1 MARIIDLVEPIM
13 HYLPEAKKPVRRVS
27 LKEKFFW
34 SGLALTVYFIMS
46 EIVLF
51 GAATERG
58 RIGELAFMNIIFA
71 SRHGT
76 LMHLGIG
83 PIVTAGLIMQ
93 LLVGAKL
100 IKLDFTDPRDKA
112 LFTGAQK
119 LLTLVVAAIEAAAFA
134 ISGAYGP
141 IGPMQTMLIFV
152 QLMAVTVIV
161 LLLDEMIQKG
171 WGLGS
176 GVSLFIAGGVAQQ
189 IFWLSFSPIQVGEEP
204 LGAIPAFVS
213 ALMQGKAVFSAFSR
227 AEHALPDMVGFIA
240 MILVFLMVAYFEGM
254 RVEVPISYAKYGG
267 LRARIPLK
275 FLYVSNIPIILTS
288 ALTANLFYFAQILW
302 SRYPDN
308 FFVNLLGTFT
318 VTGAQSRLVPAGGL
332 VYYLTPPR
340 GIASLYTQPFQV
352 LIYSLIL
359 CGLCVFFAIAWV
371 ETSGLSARDQAEQI
385 VKSGLQVPGFRSSP
399 KIVEKIL
406 ERYVSTLTVLS
417 GLIIGLLAV
426 VADLLNAIG
435 TGIGIL
441 LMVGILYNIW
451 EIIARERALEM
462 YPLLERLLKK

>member
-1 MARIIDLVEPIM
+1 MARLIDFIEPVM
-13 HYLPEAKKPVRRVS
+13 HYLPEAKKPIRKVS

-34 SGLALTVYFIMS
+34 SGLALTVYFVMS
-46 EIVLF
+46 EVVLF

-58 RIGELAFMNIIFA
+58 RIGELAFMNIVFA
-71 SRHGT
+71 SKNGT
-76 LMHLGIG
+76 LMHLGVG

-100 IKLDFTDPRDKA
+100 IKLDFTNPRDKA

-119 LLTLVVAAIEAAAFA
+119 FLTLVVAAIEAVAFA
-134 ISGAYGP
+134 VSGVYGP
-141 IGPMQTMLIFV
+141 IGLQQAVLIIL
-152 QLMAVTVIV
+152 QLMTATLIV

-204 LGAIPAFVS
+204 LGAIPAFIS
-213 ALMQGKAVFSAFSR
+213 ALMQGKGMLNAFSR
-227 AEHALPDMVGFIA
+227 SEHALPDMVGFITTVA
-240 MILVFLMVAYFEGM
+240 VLFMVAYFEGM
-254 RVEVPISYAKYGG
+254 RIEVPISYAKYGG
-267 LRARIPLK
+267 VRARIPLN

-288 ALTANLFYFAQILW
+288 ALTANLFYLTQILW

-308 FFVNLLGTFT
+308 FLVNLLGSFT
-318 VTGAQSRLVPAGGL
+318 VTEARSRLVPTGGL
-332 VYYLTPPR
+332 IYYLTPPR
-340 GIASLYTQPFQV
+340 GIVSLYTRPLQV

-371 ETSGLSARDQAEQI
+371 ETSGLSARDQAERI
-385 VKSGLQVPGFRSSP
+385 VESGLQVPGFRSSP
-399 KIVEKIL
+399 KVVEKIL

-417 GLIIGLLAV
+417 GLMIGLLAV
-426 VADLLNAIG
+426 IADLLNAIG
-435 TGIGIL
+435 SGIGIL
-441 LMVGILYNIW
+441 LMVGILHNLW